1 MKLFGR
7 TPSLKRRLLLTLL
20 LPLCGILLVL
30 GACGAWLTSR
40 MIQGASDRVLSGS
53 LQAISETLSMQ
64 EGYLTLDLP
73 PSALGMLENSDRDN
87 VYYSIRYRGKLVTG
101 YPELPAG
108 NPDLPLEEVR
118 FSNSTFHGIPIRV
131 ATEAKLVPQLR
142 FPVIVQV
149 AETTKNRSSMAHRMQ
164 MSLIAGEIFLLVVIA
179 SLMFL
184 AVNWG
189 LRPLAVLSKD
199 VEARSSDE
207 EMDFAPLP
215 MSSVPLEAAPFVSA
229 FNNLLGHVET
239 SFQTLRRFTSDA
251 SHQLRAPL
259 AVVRTHVELLSRQLD
274 GSAEVQGTITDI
286 HNGVKALQH
295 LIVQLISL
303 AKAERPNGEMDE
315 SVEFDLVEC
324 AAAAGRTYATQ
335 ALARKME
342 LSFEASSDNIL
353 VLGNPFFAGE
363 MIANLLDN
371 AVRYGNPGGHIVAR
385 VAPAILEIEDDGP
398 GIAQEDR
405 ERVFERFFRLP
416 QNANR
421 DGSGLGLP
429 IVQALGRR
437 MGATIRLE
445 TPTGG
450 KGLKAVV
457 RFRVADA
464 G

>member
-1 MKLFGR
+1 MKLIYH
-7 TPSLKRRLLLTLL
+7 TLSLKRRLLLTLL

-30 GACGAWLTSR
+30 GTSGAWLTSL
-40 MIQGASDRVLSGS
+40 MVQGASDRVLSGS

-101 YPELPAG
+101 YPELPAE
-108 NPDLPLEEVR
+108 NPGPPLEEIR
-118 FSNSTFHGIPIRV
+118 FSDSTFHGVPIRV
-131 ATEAKLVPQLR
+131 ATEAKLVPQLS

-149 AETTKNRSSMAHRMQ
+149 AETTKNRSSVAHRMQ
-164 MSLIAGEIFLLVVIA
+164 LSLIAGEAFLLVVIA

-189 LRPLAVLSKD
+189 LRPLAILSKD
-199 VEARSSDE
+199 VEARSNDDE
-207 EMDFAPLP
+207 LDFAPLP
-215 MSSVPLEAAPFVSA
+215 MSSVPLEAAPLVSA
-229 FNNLLGHVET
+229 INDLLGHVET

-259 AVVRTHVELLSRQLD
+259 AVVRTHVELLGRQLED
-274 GSAEVQGTITDI
+274 TAGVRGTITDI

-303 AKAERPNGEMDE
+303 AKAERPGGEMDE

-342 LSFEASSDNIL
+342 MSFEASSDCVL
-353 VLGNPFFAGE
+353 VLGNPFFVGE

-371 AVRYGNPGGHIVAR
+371 AIRYGNAGGHIVAR
-385 VAPAILEIEDDGP
+385 VAPGILEIEDDGP
-398 GIAQEDR
+398 GIALEDR

-416 QNANR
+416 QNVDR

-437 MGATIRLE
+437 MGATVRLE
-445 TPTGG
+445 TPACG
-450 KGLKAVV
+450 KGLKVIV
-457 RFRVADA
+457 RFRVVNLD
-464 G
+464 